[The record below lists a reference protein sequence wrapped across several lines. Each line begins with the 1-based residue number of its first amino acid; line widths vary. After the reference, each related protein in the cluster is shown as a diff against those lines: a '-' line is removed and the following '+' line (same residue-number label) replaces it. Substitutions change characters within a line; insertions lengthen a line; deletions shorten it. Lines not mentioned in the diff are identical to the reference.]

1 MYQKNIIKKIPGNL
15 PPPTK
20 KENQGYIDNL
30 ANKSKIELEEL
41 LERQNKLL
49 ANKKFISMLPDKG
62 EKIKMFRNKLLNQ
75 LDHQKEI
82 DKAAVLLSRLNIASE
97 GKAAMN
103 ELEWTGICPK
113 EIHKNQ
119 IVELDSDDEEE
130 NPLKILAQPTGT
142 GVHKKKVIHLQPIEP
157 LIKPEDLD
165 EIESFKNE
173 EKTSSK
179 LVHVKYLIDKVEKSP
194 EKNQIKKEPFKPYK
208 TTKSNVHD
216 PEKEKNRK
224 YIKNYAV
231 TAATP
236 PHIVHGA
243 AKSLNL
249 SESLQLQREQVEKLQ
264 DIQAKYA
271 VERLTQRLGLHNIGC
286 VPENVG
292 DYRLPKEIEDNSSS
306 SESEDEIYGIENNGR
321 RGISVVYTTD
331 FTKS

>member
-1 MYQKNIIKKIPGNL
+1 MYSKKIIKKVPGDL

-30 ANKSKIELEEL
+30 ANKSKIELEEI

-49 ANKKFISMLPDKG
+49 ANKKFISTLPDKG
-62 EKIKMFRNKLLNQ
+62 EKIKTFRDKLLNQ
-75 LDHQKEI
+75 LEHQKEI

-113 EIHKNQ
+113 EIHKNK

-130 NPLKILAQPTGT
+130 DPLKILAQPTGT
-142 GVHKKKVIHLQPIEP
+142 GVHKKKVIHLQPMEP
-157 LIKPEDLD
+157 LIKPEDLE

-173 EKTSSK
+173 EKSDSE
-179 LVHVKYLIDKVEKSP
+179 LVHVKYLIDKVEKP
-194 EKNQIKKEPFKPYK
+194 LEKNQIKKEPFKPYK
-208 TTKSNVHD
+208 TTKSDVHD
-216 PEKEKNRK
+216 PEKEKQRK
-224 YIKNYAV
+224 YIKNWMV

-243 AKSLNL
+243 VKSLNL
-249 SESLQLQREQVEKLQ
+249 SESLQLQREQIKKLQ
-264 DIQAKYA
+264 DIQAKHA
-271 VERLTQRLGLHNIGC
+271 VERLTEQLGLHNIGC
-286 VPENVG
+286 VPSNVG
-292 DYRLPKEIEDNSSS
+292 DYRIPEEIKDTSSS
-306 SESEDEIYGIENNGR
+306 SESEDEVYDDEDKDKGVT
-321 RGISVVYTTD
+321 VVYTTD